1 MLDILY
7 IVDALNFPSSNL
19 FPMLSEIMNP
29 MVLMNPAI
37 GKRNACGML
46 CSDLVYRH
54 GHIER
59 VEKVRDIL
67 SVIEKISTSTVT

>member
-1 MLDILY
+1 
-7 IVDALNFPSSNL
+7 
-19 FPMLSEIMNP
+19 MLSEIMNP

-54 GHIER
+54 GHREGR
-59 VEKVRDIL
+59 K
-67 SVIEKISTSTVT
+67 S

>member
-1 MLDILY
+1 
-7 IVDALNFPSSNL
+7 
-19 FPMLSEIMNP
+19 MLSEIMNP
-29 MVLMNPAI
+29 MVLMTPAI

-54 GHIER
+54 GHIHIDR

-67 SVIEKISTSTVT
+67 SVIEKISTSTAT

>member
-1 MLDILY
+1 M
-7 IVDALNFPSSNL
+7 FPI
-19 FPMLSEIMNP
+19 LSEIMNP
-29 MVLMNPAI
+29 MMLMTPAI

-54 GHIER
+54 GHIDR

-67 SVIEKISTSTVT
+67 SVIEKNSTSTAT